1 MSANDQ
7 DAAADKVT
15 PEMLMSGLRSC
26 SIGRGITYSVII
38 HVIIIGV
45 TSIGFIVAGFT
56 GSDEAAPP
64 VAEGAAAE
72 ATTPEGQDGTGAKTP
87 EDQPATAKTNGKTPA
102 KAEPTTNGTGE
113 SKTTPTT
120 KSGKREP
127 SAIERVLDEKTPP
140 DKILRTPPK
149 INLNFEDDL

>member
-38 HVIIIGV
+38 HVIIIGI

-56 GSDEAAPP
+56 GSEEAA
-64 VAEGAAAE
+64 AAAGAA
-72 ATTPEGQDGTGAKTP
+72 ATTPEGQDGAEAKTP
-87 EDQPATAKTNGKTPA
+87 KDQPAATKTNGKTPA
-102 KAEPTTNGTGE
+102 KAQPTNNGTGE
-113 SKTTPTT
+113 SKTPA
-120 KSGKREP
+120 KNGERKL
-127 SAIERVLDEKTPP
+127 SAIEKVLEEQTPP
-140 DKILRTPPK
+140 DQILRTPPK
-149 INLNFEDDL
+149 ISLDFEDDL